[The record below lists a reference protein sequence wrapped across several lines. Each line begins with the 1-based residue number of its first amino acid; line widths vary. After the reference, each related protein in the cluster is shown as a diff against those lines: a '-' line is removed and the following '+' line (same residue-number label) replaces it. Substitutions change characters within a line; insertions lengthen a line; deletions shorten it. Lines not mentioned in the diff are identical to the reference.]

1 MSSNHITAYYG
12 SIVGSE
18 GIEMDLEV
26 KSEPESDDDNISTSE
41 STVSPYSTTSSVQ
54 EIQEVDQFAT
64 TLICDD
70 ECDELEDEPEVS
82 GTCKLML

>member
-26 KSEPESDDDNISTSE
+26 KSEPESDDDNISETTGSA
-41 STVSPYSTTSSVQ
+41 YSTTSSVQ
-54 EIQEVDQFAT
+54 EIQEVEEQLAT

-82 GTCKLML
+82 GTCKLVM